1 MTKLAFPSKEFPGQ
15 PEISLQIPHDWE
27 PIHPAGAV
35 MGARQTSD
43 EGGAFVPNVVVRV
56 DPRPADFELAD
67 ALTGL
72 RRFVAERPEGTSS
85 EPVKVELNGRMLL
98 GCDLA
103 WVDDRIGTVL
113 QAHLFESLLIEGP
126 ASGPFVQLVQ
136 ITGSVGGARAQQDYP
151 TIKAIMHS
159 LTVEA

>member
-1 MTKLAFPSKEFPGQ
+1 MTNLAFPSKEFPGQ
-15 PEISLQIPHDWE
+15 PDITLQIPDDWE

-35 MGARQTSD
+35 MAARLAAD
-43 EGGAFVPNVVVRV
+43 EGSAFVPNVVVRV

-67 ALTGL
+67 AVAEL
-72 RRFVAERPEGTSS
+72 RSFVAGRPEGTSS
-85 EPVKVELNGRMLL
+85 EPVRVELNGRMLV

-113 QAHLFESLLIEGP
+113 QAHLFESLRFEGP
-126 ASGPFVQLVQ
+126 ASGPFIQLVQ
-136 ITGSVGGARAQQDYP
+136 VTGSVGGARARQDYP
-151 TIKAIMHS
+151 TIEAILRS